1 MANLPRP
8 SGKEMVRFL
17 ERQGF
22 SVIRV
27 RGSHHFMERGDA
39 RTTVPVHGNQTL
51 KIGTLRGI
59 LRDIGMSPTEFE
71 AAWAN
76 QS

>member
-1 MANLPRP
+1 
-8 SGKEMVRFL
+8 MVRFL
-17 ERQGF
+17 QPQGF
-22 SVIRV
+22 NVIRV

-39 RTTVPVHGNQTL
+39 RTTVPVHGNETL

-71 AAWAN
+71 TAWAN